1 MRAWG
6 GRALLVL
13 GAASLAAG
21 LANVVLPGAVF
32 PSSVTCVTDWDTI
45 LCAIEPWAAGPWLAL
60 LGALIVVVA
69 VIVLHGRRPIP
80 GRGAD
85 ATR

>member
-21 LANVVLPGAVF
+21 LATVLLPGAVF
-32 PSSVTCVTDWDTI
+32 PSSITCVTDSDTI
-45 LCAIEPWAAGPWLAL
+45 LCTIAPWAAGPLVAV
-60 LGALIVVVA
+60 LGALAIA
-69 VIVLHGRRPIP
+69 LAMLLLRGHSSAG
-80 GRGAD
+80 GNGAD